1 MCGHRQ
7 IGWLLRLCRGLGL
20 QQVVNPVLQQNT
32 VHLQAN
38 QDPLSGQAKAVLG
51 CVPGLQH
58 GVHQRLQRLLF
69 VVTQAGHWQLT
80 CQPHPAQRPRHPGL
94 SAILARLRCGFG
106 QQLAHQPIV
115 LQAVNLKALVVIDPG
130 CLLVKD
136 HPQPVPEKSL
146 GRLAQ
151 KMTELRQGQRHTGVW
166 HKRWQG
172 RMPRQSLC
180 RRHCRLLM
188 RCTPLP
194 GIGDQGCSQLKV
206 AAAKGLQRVMGGA
219 LLDQRRAPAGAEV
232 IHQLGHQHRGRLQ
245 AVVAHTAPAPAQVQ
259 QPACGQQRLEHEL
272 AVVFAARAVTG
283 TGHAGQAHEV
293 KVRALAAPGV
303 VTVVHAQQAN
313 HLKRYGAHGHEGAK
327 SHAAGLEA
335 LVEARQLK
343 GIEPGAAGHF
353 KAQVLAKTGLLTGQL
368 PGGQSVFQGLQCLF
382 VSLRFGLEQP

>member
-1 MCGHRQ
+1 
-7 IGWLLRLCRGLGL
+7 
-20 QQVVNPVLQQNT
+20 
-32 VHLQAN
+32 
-38 QDPLSGQAKAVLG
+38 
-51 CVPGLQH
+51 
-58 GVHQRLQRLLF
+58 
-69 VVTQAGHWQLT
+69 
-80 CQPHPAQRPRHPGL
+80 
-94 SAILARLRCGFG
+94 
-106 QQLAHQPIV
+106 
-115 LQAVNLKALVVIDPG
+115 
-130 CLLVKD
+130 
-136 HPQPVPEKSL
+136 
-146 GRLAQ
+146 
-151 KMTELRQGQRHTGVW
+151 MTELRQGQRHTGIW

>member
-7 IGWLLRLCRGLGL
+7 IGWLLRLCRGLDL

-58 GVHQRLQRLLF
+58 GVHKRLQRLLF
-69 VVTQAGHWQLT
+69 VVTQAGHGQFAS
-80 CQPHPAQRPRHPGL
+80 QPHPAQRPRHPGL
-94 SAILARLRCGFG
+94 SGILARLRCGFG

-146 GRLAQ
+146 NRLAQ

-303 VTVVHAQQAN
+303 VAVVHAQ
-313 HLKRYGAHGHEGAK
+313 
-327 SHAAGLEA
+327 
-335 LVEARQLK
+335 
-343 GIEPGAAGHF
+343 
-353 KAQVLAKTGLLTGQL
+353 
-368 PGGQSVFQGLQCLF
+368 
-382 VSLRFGLEQP
+382 